1 MQTNHTIK
9 LLGLAGLLL
18 CPLLAQAEILAMLN
32 YESKPGQTP
41 RREGIA
47 IIDVDPESKNFSK
60 ILTDIP
66 LPTDL
71 VAHHLF
77 YNKDASKAR
86 SFASGGCSPARCS

>member
-47 IIDVDPESKNFSK
+47 IIDVDPESKNFS
-60 ILTDIP
+60 
-66 LPTDL
+66 
-71 VAHHLF
+71 
-77 YNKDASKAR
+77 
-86 SFASGGCSPARCS
+86 